1 MITAARPAFR
11 TEQGRG
17 PGEHL
22 PRLPSPCRGDG
33 RSPGTASPGHR
44 RVQGRPAASQTGC
57 TGAAISRSV
66 RAVEIRRSASH
77 RNTVMETR
85 TSTTLVDR
93 LDHTITAFLR
103 RWSIPALRVSLGIV
117 FVWFGAMKVFDVT
130 PVADLVAST
139 VYWFDPGWVVP
150 VLGVLE
156 VIVGV
161 GLLFRIAL
169 RLVLALFAVQMVGTF
184 LVLALLPEVSFD
196 GGNPLLLTVEGE
208 FVVKNLVLLSAGMV
222 VGATVRRG
230 DALAMR
236 TATMERIPEPH

>member
-1 MITAARPAFR
+1 MDSKEFAQPI
-11 TEQGRG
+11 E
-17 PGEHL
+17 
-22 PRLPSPCRGDG
+22 
-33 RSPGTASPGHR
+33 
-44 RVQGRPAASQTGC
+44 RVD
-57 TGAAISRSV
+57 
-66 RAVEIRRSASH
+66 RAV
-77 RNTVMETR
+77 
-85 TSTTLVDR
+85 TT
-93 LDHTITAFLR
+93 FLR

-139 VYWFDPGWVVP
+139 VYWFDPNWVVP

-169 RLVLALFAVQMVGTF
+169 RLVLGLFAVQMVGTF

-222 VGATVRRG
+222 VGATVSGG
-230 DALAMR
+230 DTLSVR
-236 TATMERIPEPH
+236 TATVERIPEPH

>member
-1 MITAARPAFR
+1 MDSREFAPPI
-11 TEQGRG
+11 E
-17 PGEHL
+17 
-22 PRLPSPCRGDG
+22 RLD
-33 RSPGTASPGHR
+33 
-44 RVQGRPAASQTGC
+44 
-57 TGAAISRSV
+57 
-66 RAVEIRRSASH
+66 RAV
-77 RNTVMETR
+77 
-85 TSTTLVDR
+85 TT
-93 LDHTITAFLR
+93 FLR

-139 VYWFDPGWVVP
+139 VYWFDPNWVVP

-169 RLVLALFAVQMVGTF
+169 RLVLGLFAVQMVGTF

-222 VGATVRRG
+222 VGATVRGG
-230 DALAMR
+230 DALSVR
-236 TATMERIPEPH
+236 TATVEQIAEPH

>member
-1 MITAARPAFR
+1 MDSREFAPPI
-11 TEQGRG
+11 E
-17 PGEHL
+17 
-22 PRLPSPCRGDG
+22 RLD
-33 RSPGTASPGHR
+33 
-44 RVQGRPAASQTGC
+44 
-57 TGAAISRSV
+57 
-66 RAVEIRRSASH
+66 RAV
-77 RNTVMETR
+77 
-85 TSTTLVDR
+85 TT
-93 LDHTITAFLR
+93 FLR

-139 VYWFDPGWVVP
+139 VYWFDPNWVVP

-169 RLVLALFAVQMVGTF
+169 RLVLGLFAVQMVGTF

-222 VGATVRRG
+222 VGATVSG
-230 DALAMR
+230 GGTLSVR
-236 TATMERIPEPH
+236 TATVERIPEPH

>member
-1 MITAARPAFR
+1 MLKTVD
-11 TEQGRG
+11 
-17 PGEHL
+17 PGAIQASEL
-22 PRLPSPCRGDG
+22 PRKR
-33 RSPGTASPGHR
+33 T
-44 RVQGRPAASQTGC
+44 
-57 TGAAISRSV
+57 
-66 RAVEIRRSASH
+66 
-77 RNTVMETR
+77 METR
-85 TSTTLVDR
+85 AFVTLIDH
-93 LDHTITAFLR
+93 LDQAITAFLR
-103 RWSIPALRVSLGIV
+103 RWSIPALRISLGIV

-169 RLVLALFAVQMVGTF
+169 RLVLGLFAVQMVGTF
-184 LVLALLPEVSFD
+184 LVLALLPEISFD

-230 DALAMR
+230 DALAVR
-236 TATMERIPEPH
+236 TATVEQIPEPR

>member
-1 MITAARPAFR
+1 MQGADTTGIRAAAW
-11 TEQGRG
+11 
-17 PGEHL
+17 
-22 PRLPSPCRGDG
+22 
-33 RSPGTASPGHR
+33 
-44 RVQGRPAASQTGC
+44 
-57 TGAAISRSV
+57 
-66 RAVEIRRSASH
+66 H
-77 RNTVMETR
+77 RNTFMETR
-85 TSTTLVDR
+85 AFDALVDH
-93 LDHTITAFLR
+93 LDETITSFLR

-169 RLVLALFAVQMVGTF
+169 RLVLGLFAVQMVGTF
-184 LVLALLPEVSFD
+184 LVLALLPEISFD

-230 DALAMR
+230 DALAVR
-236 TATMERIPEPH
+236 TATVERIPDPL